1 MSSGTM
7 RYAIWN
13 NKGGVGKTFLSFMLS
28 SEYAIRHPDKKIIV
42 VDMCPQANLSEILL
56 GGNSR
61 GSEILE
67 QCIREDKTVGGY
79 INLRIESPHNKVT
92 GKDTDF
98 FINVNSHNPKIPS
111 NLYLIAGD
119 PQLEIQAQVMNQIS
133 SQTLPKNS
141 WENVHSWLGDLITA
155 GEKKYGNTTTFIDCN
170 PSFSAYTE
178 IALLSATQIIIPC
191 SSDGSSARAIDNVAK
206 LVYGYNLPEAL
217 QSASFSKKANDF
229 NMSLPVIHSILL
241 NRSTQYD
248 KTASIAFKTMFEEIE
263 KRAERFKKAIEGKHF
278 HSNFG
283 YFDIPDAHSPSIVCS
298 HKGIPI
304 SKLKPGPH
312 QVHGKC
318 PQVNQG
324 PLKRYKEAIE
334 KLVSALV

>member
-1 MSSGTM
+1 MTTEAM

-28 SEYAIRHPDKKIIV
+28 SEYALKYPEKKVIV

-56 GGNSR
+56 GGNSA
-61 GSEILE
+61 GSKELE
-67 QCIREDKTVGGY
+67 KCITEQQTVGGY
-79 INLRIESPHNKVT
+79 INSRIESPHKLT
-92 GKDTDF
+92 GREADF
-98 FINVNSHNPKIPS
+98 FVNVHEYNNQIPS

-133 SQTLPKNS
+133 SQTLPADS
-141 WENVHSWLGDLITA
+141 WRNVHSWLMELIIA

-178 IALLSATQIIIPC
+178 LALLAAKQIIIPC

-217 QSASFSKKANDF
+217 KSTSFSKKAHDF
-229 NMSLPVIHSILL
+229 GMGLPVIHSVLL

-248 KTASIAFKTMFEEIE
+248 KKASIAFGTMFEEIK
-263 KRAERFKKAIEGKHF
+263 KRAETFKQSTERKHF
-278 HSNFG
+278 YGHFD

-298 HKGIPI
+298 HKGLPI
-304 SKLKPGPH
+304 SKLKAGPH
-312 QVHGKC
+312 QVHGKK
-318 PQVNQG
+318 PQVNPE
-324 PLKRYKEAIE
+324 PLERYKKAID
-334 KLVSALV
+334 KLVSALR